1 MPRYAYK
8 PILDTKVKAVKL
20 EPYVVD
26 QNEDTNIDSITESG
40 IHYVSGKNVKG
51 LYRPHSLQKLVG
63 QLWVMFNA
71 QSACVTG
78 VGNTVVIEYAMDDS
92 KEWTE
97 VNEFCDLIYNIAK
110 DWQSKFNA
118 QSACVTGV
126 GNTVVIEYAMDDSK
140 EWTEVNEFCD
150 LIYNIAKDWQS
161 NDNGETVQEKWLL
174 DMSGEDSEDG
184 YAEDDEDDEDEWT
197 DEDDDTDDP
206 DEDDEDDV
214 DPEQVK
220 EDLLNDFK
228 ETIMNTL
235 NKYGVSHEDIENVDI
250 VKTPYGFGLAI
261 SGSKD
266 LKKPEVKEEEN
277 EEKDFMDALRA
288 LLLNK

>member
-63 QLWVMFNA
+63 QLWVM
-71 QSACVTG
+71 
-78 VGNTVVIEYAMDDS
+78 
-92 KEWTE
+92 
-97 VNEFCDLIYNIAK
+97 
-110 DWQSKFNA
+110 FNA

>member
-92 KEWTE
+92 KECPE
-97 VNEFCDLIYNIAK
+97 VNEL
-110 DWQSKFNA
+110 
-118 QSACVTGV
+118 
-126 GNTVVIEYAMDDSK
+126 
-140 EWTEVNEFCD
+140 CD

-161 NDNGETVQEKWLL
+161 NNDGETVLAKWILE
-174 DMSGEDSEDG
+174 MSEEDSEDF
-184 YAEDDEDDEDEWT
+184 YAEDEDEEYAGDDEDEEDDYDQ
-197 DEDDDTDDP
+197 DEDGK
-206 DEDDEDDV
+206 DDV
-214 DPEQVK
+214 DLEQVK

-266 LKKPEVKEEEN
+266 LKEPEVKEEE
-277 EEKDFMDALRA
+277 DFMAELRE

>member
-26 QNEDTNIDSITESG
+26 QNEDTNIDTITESG
-40 IHYVSGKNVKG
+40 IHYISGKNVKG

-71 QSACVTG
+71 RSACVRS
-78 VGNTVVIEYAMDDS
+78 VRNTVVIEYANDDS
-92 KEWTE
+92 GECTE
-97 VNEFCDLIYNIAK
+97 INDL
-110 DWQSKFNA
+110 
-118 QSACVTGV
+118 
-126 GNTVVIEYAMDDSK
+126 
-140 EWTEVNEFCD
+140 CD

-161 NDNGETVQEKWLL
+161 NNDGETVQAKWLL
-174 DMSGEDSEDG
+174 DMSEEDSEDF
-184 YAEDDEDDEDEWT
+184 YAEDEETRT
-197 DEDDDTDDP
+197 DE
-206 DEDDEDDV
+206 EEEEDDV
-214 DPEQVK
+214 DHEQVK

-235 NKYGVSHEDIENVDI
+235 NKYGVSHEDIENVEI
-250 VKTPYGFGLAI
+250 VKTPYGFGIAVS
-261 SGSKD
+261 SGLYF
-266 LKKPEVKEEEN
+266 LKKPEVKEEEEEEAKEVEEEN

-288 LLLNK
+288 LLLTK

>member
-26 QNEDTNIDSITESG
+26 QNEDTNIDTITESG

-78 VGNTVVIEYAMDDS
+78 VGDTVVIEYAMDDS
-92 KEWTE
+92 KEWPE
-97 VNEFCDLIYNIAK
+97 VNELCDLIYNIAK
-110 DWQSKFNA
+110 DWQSK
-118 QSACVTGV
+118 
-126 GNTVVIEYAMDDSK
+126 DD
-140 EWTEVNEFCD
+140 
-150 LIYNIAKDWQS
+150 
-161 NDNGETVQEKWLL
+161 GETVQTKWLL
-174 DMSGEDSEDG
+174 DMSEEDSEDS
-184 YAEDDEDDEDEWT
+184 YDEDDEDDE
-197 DEDDDTDDP
+197 
-206 DEDDEDDV
+206 

-266 LKKPEVKEEEN
+266 LKEPEVKEEE
-277 EEKDFMDALRA
+277 DFMDALRA